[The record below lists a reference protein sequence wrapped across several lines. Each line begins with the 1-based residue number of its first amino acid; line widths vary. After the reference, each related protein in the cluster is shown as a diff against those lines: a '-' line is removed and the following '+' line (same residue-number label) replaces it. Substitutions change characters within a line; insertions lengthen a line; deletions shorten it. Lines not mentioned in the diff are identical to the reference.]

1 MSRIAR
7 LWKGAGLLTLG
18 GVLLSGVVA
27 RGDDGPPLATQLN
40 DLGRQALAQGASSV
54 AQTFFQKALQLDPGN
69 AEATRGLKDSKAATG
84 PRDAGGLPGCRASP
98 AAGGRPPRLRRPPL
112 RPVQH
117 LAAAQPPEP
126 RATLE
131 ESEQAEN
138 IARQQLT
145 NDVEQRLQAARNQVA
160 AGQPEAALGTLRT
173 GPVRRSLRDQ
183 RPRKRSHGRWT
194 RESRPKC
201 CSPSATRSGS

>member
-7 LWKGAGLLTLG
+7 LWNGAGLLTLG

-54 AQTFFQKALQLDPGN
+54 AQSFFQKALQLDPGN
-69 AEATRGLKDSKAATG
+69 AEATRGLKDSKAATDRVMRVAFQE
-84 PRDAGGLPGCRASP
+84 PAPDQPPAAATTPPPAP
-98 AAGGRPPRLRRPPL
+98 AAGAPR
-112 RPVQH
+112 
-117 LAAAQPPEP
+117 AAQPPEP
-126 RATLE
+126 KATLE

-145 NDVEQRLQAARNQVA
+145 NDI
-160 AGQPEAALGTLRT
+160 
-173 GPVRRSLRDQ
+173 
-183 RPRKRSHGRWT
+183 
-194 RESRPKC
+194 
-201 CSPSATRSGS
+201 